1 MCVKVNLES
10 LCPEVF
16 SPHMTRFYSFAQH
29 ILIKLLLCSRPLI
42 LRSCFKAIH
51 VGTRQQ
57 NQSKSPHSTSFTLS
71 LSVYVSF
78 NISFC
83 CKLLRKCFSRNGDNL
98 HPNSGCGWTESPRG
112 VRVWFAAQLLTW
124 QCGYKSLD
132 MLLKC
137 KLGKSRS
144 AVRPETLHFSY
155 APSRCWC
162 CWSIYFGKQGFRDKI
177 PVWALVF
184 LCHSL
189 ARDAGHIAYLL

>member
-10 LCPEVF
+10 LCPKIF

-29 ILIKLLLCSRPLI
+29 ILIMLLLCSRPLI
-42 LRSCFKAIH
+42 LRSCFKVIH

-83 CKLLRKCFSRNGDNL
+83 CKLLSKRFSRNGDNL

-112 VRVWFAAQLLTW
+112 VRVWFAALLLTW
-124 QCGYKSLD
+124 QCVYKSPD

-144 AVRPETLHFSY
+144 AMGPETLHFSR
-155 APSRCWC
+155 APSRCC
-162 CWSIYFGKQGFRDKI
+162 C
-177 PVWALVF
+177 
-184 LCHSL
+184 
-189 ARDAGHIAYLL
+189 AGPHTLGSKGLETRYLSGL